1 MEENVKQDSDHI
13 MIIYIMILC
22 RIFKIKKNTIFY
34 LKNVFDIRYSLL
46 LHKNNTIKI
55 YSLKSFS
62 CINKIFFNTNN
73 NTDNTLMLSNTD
85 FKRSR
90 FDAQKNLNFPCHSSP
105 TRYRPVGSELTS
117 FSVCHAT
124 FDSSLTRELFHQS

>member
-1 MEENVKQDSDHI
+1 M
-13 MIIYIMILC
+13 YL
-22 RIFKIKKNTIFY
+22 IFA
-34 LKNVFDIRYSLL
+34 YSSL

-105 TRYRPVGSELTS
+105 IRSRRVGSELTS